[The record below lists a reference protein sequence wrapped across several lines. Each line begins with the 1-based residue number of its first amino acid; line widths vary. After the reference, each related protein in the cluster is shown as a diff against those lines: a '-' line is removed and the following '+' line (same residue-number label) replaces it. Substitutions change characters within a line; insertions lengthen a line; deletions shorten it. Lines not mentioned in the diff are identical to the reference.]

1 VKHKLIK
8 IKDSDKMA
16 VFRYKMQGIL
26 DIKEKLE
33 NRAKQ
38 DFAQA
43 NMRLEAEKRKLTD
56 LEKRREFYMEEATE
70 LRMKLIDVRKI
81 RENKMAIMKIDEYI
95 KEQLVEINRATK
107 AVEKARLVLQELV
120 QERKAHE
127 KLKENA
133 FQDFLKEE
141 QAAESREIDEL
152 TTYTHGQK
160 LMEEH

>member
-1 VKHKLIK
+1 
-8 IKDSDKMA
+8 MA

-26 DIKEKLE
+26 DMKEKLE
-33 NRAKQ
+33 DRAKQ

-43 NMRLEAEKRKLTD
+43 NMKLETEKMKLLELQKRRNFYMQEATD
-56 LEKRREFYMEEATE
+56 LRKQ
-70 LRMKLIDVRKI
+70 LIDVRKI
-81 RENKMAIMKIDEYI
+81 RENKSAISKMDEYI
-95 KEQLVEINRATK
+95 REQMLEINKATKLVEKTRA
-107 AVEKARLVLQELV
+107 VLQEIV

-133 FQDFLKEE
+133 FNDFLKEE
-141 QAAESREIDEL
+141 QVAESREIDEL

>member
-1 VKHKLIK
+1 
-8 IKDSDKMA
+8 MA
-16 VFRYKMQGIL
+16 VFRYKMQNIL

-33 NRAKQ
+33 DRAKQ
-38 DFAQA
+38 EFAEA
-43 NMRLEAEKRKLTD
+43 NMRLEAETQKLKE
-56 LEKRREFYMEEATE
+56 LQLRRDFYMEEGVR
-70 LRMKLIDVRKI
+70 LRMELIDVRKI
-81 RENKMAIMKIDEYI
+81 RENKMAVLKMDDYIREQMKEVN
-95 KEQLVEINRATK
+95 KAAK
-107 AVEKARLVLQELV
+107 AVEKARAALQELM

-141 QAAESREIDEL
+141 LAAESKEIDQL